1 MRTMFY
7 PEAVSLSVLINVF
20 FLYSF
25 LGWAMECIVIR
36 REKGHW
42 ENRGFAHSPFCIIY
56 GFGSMLGYAAL
67 NPLADNLVLLFFVG
81 ALTATAFEY
90 LVGRAMQ
97 RLFGDF
103 WWDYSEKKFNYKG
116 ILCLESTMG
125 WGLLALFV
133 ILFLH
138 KTVFWLVLRLSD
150 RTSWWLSFGLSV
162 IYLVDFI
169 FSAKKAR
176 REYRGELEMGK
187 EEQS

>member
-1 MRTMFY
+1 M
-7 PEAVSLSVLINVF
+7 
-20 FLYSF
+20 
-25 LGWAMECIVIR
+25 
-36 REKGHW
+36 
-42 ENRGFAHSPFCIIY
+42 
-56 GFGSMLGYAAL
+56 
-67 NPLADNLVLLFFVG
+67 LLFFVG
-81 ALTATAFEY
+81 ALTATGFEY

-150 RTSWWLSFGLSV
+150 RTSWWLSCGLSV
-162 IYLVDFI
+162 VYLVDFI
-169 FSAKKAR
+169 VSAKKAR
-176 REYRGELEMGK
+176 REYRGELEMEK
-187 EEQS
+187 EEQH